1 MWKVDRGRSRGGA
14 GGLEERGNK
23 IKEGGGGGGRERAAP
38 LLTAPARKA
47 NQRAGRMGAKVRD

>member
-47 NQRAGRMGAKVRD
+47 NQRAGRMGA